1 MQIIITGGGGFLG
14 QKLASALLNS
24 SLAFNELL
32 LVDLKMPARL
42 SDSPRL
48 RCLEADL
55 TQPGVLENVITA
67 NTSVVYHLAAIVSSH
82 AEDDFDLG
90 WKVNLDLTRQLLEA
104 CRRQPQKIRFV
115 FSSSLAVY
123 GGTLPECVTDTTA
136 LTPRSSYGAQK
147 AACELLVNDYTR
159 KGYVDGL
166 ALRLP
171 TICVRPG
178 KPNRAASSFVS
189 AIIREPL
196 QGETTICPVSE
207 SLRLWISSPATVI
220 HNLSLAATLPAPGE
234 ASSINLPGISVT
246 VGEMLE
252 TLRQAGGLVVTHHT
266 VPPTPGPLGVAGI
279 FNVDIGAM
287 LLTGM
292 ALAVPCVI
300 GIVFYAQWLDKRYP
314 DFVPRTLNADEVNAA
329 LEQYNKEKEQK
340 DLPSLTLSLL
350 PIVVPIV
357 LIFLKAICS
366 TLATVEGWSGLATH
380 PVVQAINFVGSPV
393 IALAISVLLAVYTLV
408 PRMDKHTTAERLE
421 EGLQSAGI
429 ILLVTGAGGALGAIL
444 RDSGAGQ
451 QLAEQVANL
460 PISPIL
466 IPFIVATLVRLIQG
480 SGTVA
485 MITAASISAPILA
498 QIPGI
503 NMLLAAQ
510 AATMGSLFF
519 GYFNDSLFWVVNRM
533 MGVSDVKQQ
542 MVVWSV
548 PTTIAWA
555 IGGTGVALINLLFGS
570 GGSWLDPLLPIVVLA
585 AIMLWVRWQAQGIKD
600 KLVVKD

>member
-104 CRRQPQKIRFV
+104 CRWQPQKIRFV

-196 QGETTICPVSE
+196 QGETTVCPVSE

-252 TLRQAGGLVVTHHT
+252 TLRQAGGQAARDRVTHQRDE
-266 VPPTPGPLGVAGI
+266 GV
-279 FNVDIGAM
+279 
-287 LLTGM
+287 
-292 ALAVPCVI
+292 
-300 GIVFYAQWLDKRYP
+300 
-314 DFVPRTLNADEVNAA
+314 
-329 LEQYNKEKEQK
+329 EK
-340 DLPSLTLSLL
+340 
-350 PIVVPIV
+350 
-357 LIFLKAICS
+357 
-366 TLATVEGWSGLATH
+366 
-380 PVVQAINFVGSPV
+380 
-393 IALAISVLLAVYTLV
+393 
-408 PRMDKHTTAERLE
+408 
-421 EGLQSAGI
+421 
-429 ILLVTGAGGALGAIL
+429 
-444 RDSGAGQ
+444 
-451 QLAEQVANL
+451 
-460 PISPIL
+460 
-466 IPFIVATLVRLIQG
+466 IVASWPDV
-480 SGTVA
+480 S
-485 MITAASISAPILA
+485 ITS
-498 QIPGI
+498 
-503 NMLLAAQ
+503 
-510 AATMGSLFF
+510 
-519 GYFNDSLFWVVNRM
+519 
-533 MGVSDVKQQ
+533 
-542 MVVWSV
+542 
-548 PTTIAWA
+548 
-555 IGGTGVALINLLFGS
+555 
-570 GGSWLDPLLPIVVLA
+570 
-585 AIMLWVRWQAQGIKD
+585 VRWR
-600 KLVVKD
+600 

>member
-178 KPNRAASSFVS
+178 KLNRAASSFVS

-196 QGETTICPVSE
+196 QGETTICPVS
-207 SLRLWISSPATVI
+207 
-220 HNLSLAATLPAPGE
+220 
-234 ASSINLPGISVT
+234 
-246 VGEMLE
+246 
-252 TLRQAGGLVVTHHT
+252 
-266 VPPTPGPLGVAGI
+266 VAGR
-279 FNVDIGAM
+279 NVTRAWRGEQHQLTRDQRNRGRDAGNVASGGRSGGARS
-287 LLTGM
+287 G
-292 ALAVPCVI
+292 
-300 GIVFYAQWLDKRYP
+300 YASAR
-314 DFVPRTLNADEVNAA
+314 RRRREN
-329 LEQYNKEKEQK
+329 
-340 DLPSLTLSLL
+340 
-350 PIVVPIV
+350 
-357 LIFLKAICS
+357 CR
-366 TLATVEGWSGLATH
+366 
-380 PVVQAINFVGSPV
+380 
-393 IALAISVLLAVYTLV
+393 LLA
-408 PRMDKHTTAERLE
+408 
-421 EGLQSAGI
+421 
-429 ILLVTGAGGALGAIL
+429 
-444 RDSGAGQ
+444 
-451 QLAEQVANL
+451 
-460 PISPIL
+460 
-466 IPFIVATLVRLIQG
+466 
-480 SGTVA
+480 GT
-485 MITAASISAPILA
+485 
-498 QIPGI
+498 
-503 NMLLAAQ
+503 
-510 AATMGSLFF
+510 
-519 GYFNDSLFWVVNRM
+519 YR
-533 MGVSDVKQQ
+533 
-542 MVVWSV
+542 
-548 PTTIAWA
+548 
-555 IGGTGVALINLLFGS
+555 
-570 GGSWLDPLLPIVVLA
+570 
-585 AIMLWVRWQAQGIKD
+585 
-600 KLVVKD
+600 